1 MTAVFKLRPA
11 MPKDRAFVEQVYF
24 ETQRWLIERLFGW
37 RGDDVERA
45 KFDEFYDEQHTQIV
59 QIDGEDA
66 GWLTVLRES
75 DRIEVDSIYL
85 APEKQGAGLGT
96 HLMEQ
101 IIAEAEVVEK
111 RVTLS
116 TAKINPA
123 RRLYE
128 RLGFELVNESEFKV
142 YMQRSPRPLS

>member
-1 MTAVFKLRPA
+1 